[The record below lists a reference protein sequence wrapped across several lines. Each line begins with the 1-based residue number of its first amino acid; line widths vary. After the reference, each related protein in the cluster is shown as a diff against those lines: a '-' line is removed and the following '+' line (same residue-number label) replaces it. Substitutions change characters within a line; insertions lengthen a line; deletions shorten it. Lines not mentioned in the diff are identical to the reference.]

1 MRVCARLAIVRATTT
16 IAVLHVGKLTSVG
29 ISPELL
35 YSLLQEEFIPYNTK
49 SQQSQSGSGSGSGSD
64 TVAVART
71 AAENDQAIKAL
82 TRLSLRM
89 SGVS

>member
-1 MRVCARLAIVRATTT
+1 M
-16 IAVLHVGKLTSVG
+16 TSVG

-35 YSLLQEEFIPYNTK
+35 YSLLQEEFIPYNTQ
-49 SQQSQSGSGSGSGSD
+49 SQQSQSASASGSGA
-64 TVAVART
+64 VAVART

>member
-1 MRVCARLAIVRATTT
+1 MRVCACLAIVRATTT

-35 YSLLQEEFIPYNTK
+35 YSLLQEEFIPYNT
-49 SQQSQSGSGSGSGSD
+49 QSHTQTVSGSGSD

>member
-1 MRVCARLAIVRATTT
+1 VCVRAWLSYVRATTT
-16 IAVLHVGKLTSVG
+16 ITVRHVGKLTSVG

-35 YSLLQEEFIPYNTK
+35 YSLLQEEFIPYNT
-49 SQQSQSGSGSGSGSD
+49 QSHTQTVSGSGSD

>member
-1 MRVCARLAIVRATTT
+1 MRVCACLAIVRATTT

-35 YSLLQEEFIPYNTK
+35 YSLLQEEFIPYNTQ
-49 SQQSQSGSGSGSGSD
+49 SQQSQSASGSGSD
-64 TVAVART
+64 TVAGVRT

>member
-1 MRVCARLAIVRATTT
+1 MCVRATTT
-16 IAVLHVGKLTSVG
+16 IMVLHVGKLTSVG

-35 YSLLQEEFIPYNTK
+35 YSLLQEEFIPYNT
-49 SQQSQSGSGSGSGSD
+49 QSHTQTVSGSGSD
-64 TVAVART
+64 TVAVGART

>member
-1 MRVCARLAIVRATTT
+1 VRVCACLAIVRATTT

-35 YSLLQEEFIPYNTK
+35 YSLLQEEFIPYNT
-49 SQQSQSGSGSGSGSD
+49 QSHTQTVSGSGSD